1 MLTKIGIEYFELI
14 QEHFP
19 SKDGCL
25 LIEVEDIDGRIVM
38 EENLIIWVPP
48 KELMNLRSEV
58 GLHISDYFVDGNDI
72 IITVTSASVA
82 LYVYLETP
90 FEGTFENNLFSM
102 SPSKSTKLIRF
113 RPKAEL
119 GQSFIIEDF
128 IKSIRFYHLGSSL
141 TKVKDTYEY
150 H

>member
-1 MLTKIGIEYFELI
+1 
-14 QEHFP
+14 
-19 SKDGCL
+19 
-25 LIEVEDIDGRIVM
+25 M

-72 IITVTSASVA
+72 IITVSSASVA
-82 LYVYLETP
+82 LYVYLESS

-102 SPSKSTKLIRF
+102 PPSTSKKLIRF

-119 GQSFIIEDF
+119 GQSFLIEEF

-141 TKVKDTYEY
+141 SEEKDTYEY

>member
-1 MLTKIGIEYFELI
+1 
-14 QEHFP
+14 
-19 SKDGCL
+19 
-25 LIEVEDIDGRIVM
+25 M

-58 GLHISDYFVDGNDI
+58 GLHISDYFVDGNDT
-72 IITVTSASVA
+72 IITVSSASVA

-90 FEGTFENNLFSM
+90 FKGTFENNLFSM
-102 SPSKSTKLIRF
+102 PPSKSTKLIRF
-113 RPKAEL
+113 RPKEEL

-141 TKVKDTYEY
+141 MSEEKDTYEY

>member
-1 MLTKIGIEYFELI
+1 
-14 QEHFP
+14 
-19 SKDGCL
+19 
-25 LIEVEDIDGRIVM
+25 LIEVEDTDGRIVM

-58 GLHISDYFVDGNDI
+58 GLHISNYFVDGNDI
-72 IITVTSASVA
+72 IITVSSASVA
-82 LYVYLETP
+82 LYVYLESS

-102 SPSKSTKLIRF
+102 PPSKSKKLIRF

-119 GQSFIIEDF
+119 GQSFPKEEF

-141 TKVKDTYEY
+141 SKEKDTYEY